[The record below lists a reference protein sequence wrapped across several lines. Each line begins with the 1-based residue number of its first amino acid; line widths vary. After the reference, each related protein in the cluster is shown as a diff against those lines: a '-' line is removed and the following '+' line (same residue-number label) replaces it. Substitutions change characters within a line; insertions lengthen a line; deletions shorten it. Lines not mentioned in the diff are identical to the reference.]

1 VEALDGDVYGVADGK
16 APRFPAIGGEDVIE
30 GIPVHILHD
39 EVQLIAFVVEIEKG
53 YDVGMG
59 TDARV
64 EQALSL
70 DAAEDL
76 ARSGAVGPDRL
87 DGDAP
92 VKLGVFGQ
100 MHLTHGA

>member
-1 VEALDGDVYGVADGK
+1 
-16 APRFPAIGGEDVIE
+16 
-30 GIPVHILHD
+30 
-39 EVQLIAFVVEIEKG
+39 
-53 YDVGMG
+53 MG
-59 TDARV
+59 TDAGV
-64 EQALSL
+64 EQTFAL

-76 ARSGAVGPDRL
+76 ARGGAIRADRL